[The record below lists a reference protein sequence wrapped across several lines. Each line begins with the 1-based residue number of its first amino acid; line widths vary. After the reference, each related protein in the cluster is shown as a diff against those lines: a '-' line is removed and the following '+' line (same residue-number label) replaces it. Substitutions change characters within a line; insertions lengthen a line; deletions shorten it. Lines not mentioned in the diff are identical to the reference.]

1 MGHRQ
6 AGCWMPPSF
15 SLRALRPCWLG
26 LFFFASGIF
35 CKVEK
40 WLYFVCVGCS
50 LWCKCNSV
58 TSMFTRVQS
67 CSHFLNTIA
76 GKYTFMA
83 CLLLIIA
90 PKHDVS
96 WLKPDF
102 VPFIVDANLHVHSI
116 SDKCSNVAHSEWST
130 VEHAKLS
137 WSRLCPDSSASPRP
151 VCEEGWAFACEK
163 TSIKRTCQKGTP
175 PGGLGGSF
183 FAVFGFLG
191 KPMGKLQS
199 SSESHLVVWV
209 QNHTPQEDQ
218 AWI

>member
-1 MGHRQ
+1 M
-6 AGCWMPPSF
+6 
-15 SLRALRPCWLG
+15 
-26 LFFFASGIF
+26 
-35 CKVEK
+35 
-40 WLYFVCVGCS
+40 CVGCS

-58 TSMFTRVQS
+58 TSMLTRVQS
-67 CSHFLNTIA
+67 RSHFLNTIA

-163 TSIKRTCQKGTP
+163 TSIKKTCQKGTP
-175 PGGLGGSF
+175 QGGFLFG
-183 FAVFGFLG
+183 VFGFLG